1 MATTPRGTTV
11 TKLPQFRI
19 TMAAIDPTAPPM
31 EDEDTP
37 AGPPRATLKLIR
49 LPFDANS
56 DDESNSDDDDY
67 DEDDVA
73 AIERRLGLTS
83 DDESSDEES
92 NGGPGEKTKEARAA
106 ALLKALK
113 EEAAAEE
120 DEDIELTNGVNG
132 TKVNKG
138 KGKASDEEDS
148 DEDSEGSGE
157 ELGIEEFVICTL
169 DANQVRCAQTVP
181 F

>member
-1 MATTPRGTTV
+1 
-11 TKLPQFRI
+11 
-19 TMAAIDPTAPPM
+19 MAAIDPTAPPM

-56 DDESNSDDDDY
+56 DDESGSDDDDY

-73 AIERRLGLTS
+73 AIERRLGMTS
-83 DDESSDEES
+83 DDEESSDEES

-132 TKVNKG
+132 TKLNKG
-138 KGKASDEEDS
+138 KAKASDEEDS
-148 DEDSEGSGE
+148 DEDSDESGE
-157 ELGIEEFVICTL
+157 DLGIEEFVICTL
-169 DANQVRCAQTVP
+169 DANQVCYVQTIFSLGFRQP
-181 F
+181 LLDLALSTSS